1 MYKGYKLTMIGIVP
15 YAGINFGT
23 YETLKFYS
31 KKFNKNEEFLF
42 TNKMIC
48 GAIAGAIGQTVTY
61 PIDVLRR
68 RVQTCGFAEGVEPL
82 KSNSVIR
89 SMIHIVKNEGFK
101 ALFKGLS
108 INYMKVTLVVSLCFT
123 FYDTINEKIKKK
135 KKT

>member
-1 MYKGYKLTMIGIVP
+1 MYRGYKFTMIGIIP
-15 YAGINFGT
+15 YAGINFGV
-23 YETLKFYS
+23 YETLKFHS
-31 KKFNKNEEFLF
+31 KKFNQNEEFLF

-68 RVQTCGFAEGVEPL
+68 RVQTYGFADGVEPL
-82 KSNSVIR
+82 KSNT
-89 SMIHIVKNEGFK
+89 MIGALSHIIKYEGVK

-123 FYDTINEKIKKK
+123 FYDTINERINKKK
-135 KKT
+135 V